1 MAAIKLHNLGPDG
14 KMQESLHGEWCRVKE
29 ATPLL
34 NLGAEFEGLFKRLK
48 LLGDVRLEDLVK
60 EYETKEEHIRL
71 NQPRVEPSENTRDFL
86 RVREGDQAKGF
97 YVEQVT
103 PDRLCLRVNGDVHFW
118 IKYFNTDKV
127 QPRGYVHID
136 RRLRITN
143 IMDPGAL
150 PDAN

>member
-1 MAAIKLHNLGPDG
+1 MSGIKLHNLVDG

-34 NLGAEFEGLFKRLK
+34 NLGAEFEALFKRLK
-48 LLGDVRLEDLVK
+48 ALGDVRLEDLVK
-60 EYETKEEHIRL
+60 DYETKEEHLRL
-71 NQPRVEPSENTRDFL
+71 QLPRVEPSEHTRDFL
-86 RVREGDQAKGF
+86 RVPQNDQAKGF
-97 YVEQVT
+97 YVEAVT

-118 IKYFNTDKV
+118 IKYFNADTIM
-127 QPRGYVHID
+127 PRGFIHID

-143 IMDPGAL
+143 IMAPGDL